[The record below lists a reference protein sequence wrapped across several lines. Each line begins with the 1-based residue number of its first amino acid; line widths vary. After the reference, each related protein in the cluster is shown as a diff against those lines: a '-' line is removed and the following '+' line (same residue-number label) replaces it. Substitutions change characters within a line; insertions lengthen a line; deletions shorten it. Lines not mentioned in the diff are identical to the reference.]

1 MVNVQHSTCEFPFVH
16 GDKKL
21 KICRFIPRFLLL
33 GLQYY
38 FNKLR
43 KIPMLRKI
51 AACLLALS
59 ALNSQ
64 AAEQAYEFSYTGASL
79 DGVWDANVST
89 GGKFI
94 VDDLNGDG
102 VFTLPEVK
110 SFTYRFPAVQHCGED
125 PSIRCTLSEFNYD
138 PKGALTL
145 WYSYSQ
151 QIGNGTPPSDGG
163 SISDSIAVTPD

>member
-1 MVNVQHSTCEFPFVH
+1 
-16 GDKKL
+16 
-21 KICRFIPRFLLL
+21 
-33 GLQYY
+33 
-38 FNKLR
+38 
-43 KIPMLRKI
+43 MLRKI